1 MILSVVASI
10 YLFIFR
16 SVAPERTSPRC
27 TPSCPR
33 CAATLCTAC
42 VAPGRRRTGES
53 DCSFITWAGDG
64 QVCQTLFIHYMG
76 RKQTGASDTVRHYL
90 GSGETAS
97 LVSAEGPHKTPVES
111 KCYQINFEVKLLL
124 GLTNTF
130 YLCFDWRFRKRGST
144 FTFRLK
150 EL

>member
-1 MILSVVASI
+1 M
-10 YLFIFR
+10 
-16 SVAPERTSPRC
+16 
-27 TPSCPR
+27 
-33 CAATLCTAC
+33 
-42 VAPGRRRTGES
+42 
-53 DCSFITWAGDG
+53 
-64 QVCQTLFIHYMG
+64 CQTLFIHYMG
-76 RKQTGASDTVRHYL
+76 RRQTGASDTVRHYL

-124 GLTNTF
+124 GQRLGLSNTF

-144 FTFRLK
+144 FTFRLQ